1 MFADFLKRLTA
12 PAPDALSDTDARLAL
27 CALLVRIAKSD
38 GDYSSDEAARIE
50 RIAAARYD
58 LSPFEA
64 TALRKEAAILESEAP
79 DTVRFTRAIK
89 EAVPL
94 EARIQVIEAMWQ
106 VVLVDGE
113 RDAREDSIL
122 RLAANLLGVSDRDS
136 AMARQRMTKHT

>member
-12 PAPDALSDTDARLAL
+12 PAPDTLSDTDARLAL

-38 GDYSSDEAARIE
+38 GDYSPQEAARIE
-50 RIAAARYD
+50 RIVTARYD

-136 AMARQRMTKHT
+136 AMARQRMTKPT